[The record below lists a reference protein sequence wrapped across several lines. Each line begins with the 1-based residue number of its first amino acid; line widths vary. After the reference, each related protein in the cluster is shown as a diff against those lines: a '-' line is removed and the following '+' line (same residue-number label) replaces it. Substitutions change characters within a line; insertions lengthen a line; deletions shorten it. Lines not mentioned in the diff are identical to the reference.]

1 MLKCELQPTALWET
15 STNAGFCHLANGRST
30 QPYEESDC
38 IAGIADDIA
47 TNETKPSV
55 TSEETIFFRMSFLLQ
70 KTGQAKRS

>member
-1 MLKCELQPTALWET
+1 MQASVILPMDEV
-15 STNAGFCHLANGRST
+15 T

>member
-1 MLKCELQPTALWET
+1 MLKCELQPTALWEI
-15 STNAGFCHLANGRST
+15 STNAGHLANGRST

-55 TSEETIFFRMSFLLQ
+55 TSEETIFFRMNFLLQ